1 MSNTGKTKLLCAV
14 LIGTMVF
21 SAFAIYVPG
30 TQAEVIGVPEAL
42 DDIQPPMTEQV
53 IESLG
58 EPRSP
63 EVSLNK
69 IVSPLRDLVNTK
81 GSSEVVITTNDI
93 PELATILNRID
104 ARKPVEDDEK
114 GNGRFQ
120 LRTTGT
126 PGKVVAQRVI
136 IPNMALAEIADL
148 QGVLAIEIPSTA
160 ETKEYNS
167 PAVEEEKRLL
177 DEWRTG
183 LNERPETPIPA
194 SYGTINEVGAMQVWN
209 DFGYNGTGVKVAV
222 LDTGIDFAHPNLAG
236 RWAVDDNPSSMYY
249 GWPIMLHAGSLD
261 LMTGLWTA
269 GSDWDR
275 YPYPVFASYGESSWY
290 SDTSYQAQVDPSGYV
305 LYQQGH
311 NGQYTKR
318 YNPDGYGGVVNMDRI
333 DRNYFVGIPGNP
345 GSVESASGWFHL
357 GINKDDQLT
366 AIHTERAGI
375 LVVDSTTPFEYDTV
389 YVDLDND
396 LDFTDEVGCNK
407 AQPLCYKDVNMDTFP
422 DLSGGLLYYISDTM
436 TSITGETVIA
446 SAVGDETSA
455 ALADGYVVSDIFG
468 YDPYISSLLY
478 QDGNYWPSATETIY
492 QDLILSATGGETG
505 TSVFLNDTSWNF
517 NSGVSVDATWVL
529 QNYDVSFIYAIENST
544 GSLTE
549 GVDFDLNYSSGEIT
563 WLMDFT
569 VGDYV
574 YIFYQFDT
582 WTIDFNTGD
591 LAFIA
596 PPIAGAAVTADYDTG
611 LPFPYSVQ
619 FTTDNGYDNFIPAS
633 GDLVAFFGNFR
644 TGAGSGD
651 YHGTLVSTSLA
662 GVPVGNVGGIFD
674 IWGVAPGATIIGMDL
689 FDYSPNLPLYEFAAH
704 GYDSIPGT
712 LDDAQIFTNSWGY
725 TTLITSGFADDER
738 FLWDLTT
745 NYNPEM
751 TIFFSAGNE
760 GPGYGT
766 IGTPGAGPGVITVG
780 AGTNMNYRYLFGYD
794 GSEGYY
800 CWPLLGSGDKGCGPY
815 GDVADFSS
823 KGTTLLGTPEPDL
836 FSVGAFALGGYPINY
851 GFLQGWGMDGLNSW
865 DLWSGTSLSAPV
877 TAGVAA
883 LAYEA
888 YKDAN
893 GVWPTSEYVRQVLLS
908 TATDMHT
915 DVLSQGAGWADA
927 YGAVAAMMDTQ
938 GVISDTEKWVP
949 GGYQGTH
956 REGFVN
962 FMEPGGSSDSTTITL
977 TNLGS
982 AAETVSVWD
991 GVYTKSGE
999 FNYVWDHPGSPWPAK
1014 DYLGILN
1021 TTGLWATDGTPILQ
1035 QDISSLWNNAD
1046 FMKVTVVR
1054 TPDDLT
1060 GTPYSYM
1067 ELYDWYDTPHWEEGE
1082 FIAEAVI
1089 HNEDNETIAVGTFGE
1104 TKAQTSSPSFG
1115 SYWFYLDGALMVD
1128 GLDYMYDPVT
1138 GWILLM
1144 NPLADGEVLTAT
1156 YDWFEPV
1163 SSGDSFPMA
1172 IDSVV
1177 PGSVTAY
1184 LNGSAWD
1191 DNFGA
1196 NWTVDFGN
1204 GVMWIW
1210 IDLQPGDVVE
1220 IEYQWDHAGVWDGAL
1235 EHTRMMGLLPGGGA
1249 NSVSGHLHQPATRI
1263 HQGLVIS
1270 LRDVMGTGGPTPFIV
1285 EFFERA
1291 NWAWMT
1297 DDSGGSVLIPAGGT
1311 ASFTATMTVPGG
1323 TDPGSYQG
1331 AIYYE
1336 DSTGNVSTIPV
1347 LVNIAV
1353 SAFPAFFGGGMPVDS
1368 LYTNDGFIQG
1378 QIGARGTG
1386 DTRYFWVDLPTLE
1399 EGTHILENKK
1409 MIFNLY
1415 WQNTASDIEEYL
1427 FVQEDDPTWTDD
1439 AMWGPSTMTL
1449 EQYTKELGGVTDT
1462 IRGDAEY
1469 MGSDMVQGLIAMR
1482 YSAIMATGLV
1492 ETFTSDVGYMQVD
1505 PIDLRIS
1512 TNQLAG
1518 SRGATVTANVP
1529 LTDGIG
1535 AAVTEA
1541 SSTLYA
1547 ALPIDPYAYPGGSF
1561 SDYLYYAPNVH
1572 TTVVPAQTIQAKW
1585 SLFFYNGA
1593 ADVDMGVFYDADCDG
1608 SYSVSDEVDSGHVAS
1623 SANNPEVFS
1632 QQFPDPGCYM
1642 LHLAGYEVA
1651 PGSLGDL
1658 TFELSLIGA
1667 GLFSAENYDTTT
1679 IPPNTPSNFDIAWD
1693 LPGSTPEGAISSL
1706 IIVSPGHAPYALT
1719 QPITIDYRYDLTPPS
1734 ILGFSPSEGATV
1746 SDSYYPITSAFQSIP
1761 GLDGDIVPGTG
1772 RIWVDNIEVTN
1783 LATET
1788 TAFDSD
1794 SDTPQDKYWL
1804 QSLAYEPAAPMEDGW
1819 HSVMAS
1825 STDTAGNTGTF
1836 SWSFIVD
1843 TTAPALSITSP
1854 ASDMTTSATTI
1865 DVSGTAEPGAT
1876 VTVSGLPASVMEDG
1890 SFTYV
1895 GLPLEDGANPVTVV
1909 ATDAMGNTATAERL
1923 VVHDSAIPALS
1934 GLIVSPAS
1942 RLTNLASAT
1951 LSGTFD
1957 EMATLTIGG
1966 MVVPLNSDGTFMA
1979 TVPLEEGANTIIIR
1993 AVDAAGNEFLKD
2005 DVVVTRDTVAPTL
2018 TVQLAGVD
2026 SDTGEAV
2033 DAEITVSGTATDNVG
2048 VKIVSVNG
2056 LSTVPDAGAFS
2067 KEFAL
2072 SFGTNDITVTAVDDA
2087 GNSVTQS
2094 FSVSWTPENI
2104 VKKQTY
2110 TTLILIV
2117 LAVVLLIIGL
2127 LIGFFAARGPSV
2139 MEEEEYPDEEMP
2151 EEAPEEVV
2159 VEEEEIVEEP
2169 MEEEALEEID
2179 MPEETPEE
2187 PGEEPLEEVRPPEGG
2202 GL

>member
-1 MSNTGKTKLLCAV
+1 MSDTGKVNLLCAV
-14 LIGTMVF
+14 VIGAMIL
-21 SAFAIYVPG
+21 SAFTVL
-30 TQAEVIGVPEAL
+30 V
-42 DDIQPPMTEQV
+42 PMTEARATDVPETFNDFQLPLTEPV
-53 IESLG
+53 IDSAG
-58 EPRSP
+58 EARSP
-63 EVSLNK
+63 EANTNK
-69 IVSPLRDLVNTK
+69 IVSQLRDLVNTK
-81 GSSEVVITTNDI
+81 GSSEVVITTNDL
-93 PELATILNRID
+93 PELATVLNRID
-104 ARKPVEDDEK
+104 TRKPVEDDEK
-114 GNGRFQ
+114 GNGRFM
-120 LRTTGT
+120 LKPSGA

-136 IPNMALAEIADL
+136 IPNMALDEIAGL
-148 QGVLAIEIPSTA
+148 QGVLAIEVPSSA

-183 LNERPETPIPA
+183 VNEKPETPIPA

-222 LDTGIDFAHPNLAG
+222 LDTGIDFAHPNLVG
-236 RWAVDDNPSSMYY
+236 RWAVDDNPGSMYY

-269 GSDWDR
+269 GNDWDR

-290 SDTSYQAQVDPSGYV
+290 SDTSYQTQVDPTGYV

-318 YNPDGYGGVVNMDRI
+318 YNPDGYGGVVKMDRI
-333 DRNYFVGIPGNP
+333 DRNYFVGISGQP
-345 GSVESASGWFHL
+345 GSIESASSWFHL

-366 AIHTERAGI
+366 AIHTERVGI

-396 LDFTDEVGCNK
+396 LDFTDEIGCSK

-455 ALADGYVVSDIFG
+455 ALADGYIVSDIFG
-468 YDPYISSLLY
+468 YDPYISALLY
-478 QDGNYWPSATETIY
+478 QDGNYWPSATEVIY

-505 TSVFLNDTSWNF
+505 TSVFLDDTSWNF
-517 NSGVSVDATWVL
+517 NTGASVDATWVL
-529 QNYDVSFIYAIENST
+529 QNYDVSSIYAIENST
-544 GSLTE
+544 DSLTE
-549 GVDFDLNYSSGEIT
+549 GVDFDLNYSSGEVT
-563 WLMDFT
+563 WLRDFP

-591 LAFIA
+591 LTFIA
-596 PPIAGAAVTADYDTG
+596 PPIAGALVTADYDTG

-644 TGAGSGD
+644 TGSGSGD

-662 GVPVGNVGGIFD
+662 GVPVGNTGGIFD
-674 IWGVAPGATIIGMDL
+674 IWGVAPGATIMGMDL

-766 IGTPGAGPGVITVG
+766 IGTPGAGPGVVTVG

-815 GDVADFSS
+815 GDIADFSS
-823 KGTTLLGTPEPDL
+823 KGSTLLGTPEPDL

-851 GFLQGWGMDGLNSW
+851 GYLQGWGMDGLNSW

-888 YKDAN
+888 YKDVN

-915 DVLSQGAGWADA
+915 DVLSQGSGWADA

-938 GVISDTEKWVP
+938 GIISDTEKWVP
-949 GGYQGTH
+949 GGYEGTH

-962 FMEPGGSSDSTTITL
+962 FMEPGGPSDSTTITL

-982 AAETVSVWD
+982 AAETVNVWD
-991 GVYTKSGE
+991 GVYTKAGE
-999 FNYVWDHPGSPWPAK
+999 FIYDWDHPGTPWPAK

-1035 QDISSLWNNAD
+1035 QDISALWNNAD

-1054 TPDDLT
+1054 TPADLT

-1067 ELYDWYDTPHWEEGE
+1067 ELYDWYDTPHWEMGE
-1082 FIAEAVI
+1082 FVAEAVV
-1089 HNEDNETIAVGTFGE
+1089 HNEVNETIMTGTYGE
-1104 TKAQTSSPSFG
+1104 TKAQTSNPSFG
-1115 SYWFYLDGALMVD
+1115 SYVFYLDGLFMVD
-1128 GLDYMYDPVT
+1128 GLDYMYDQAT
-1138 GWILLM
+1138 GWVLLA

-1156 YDWFEPV
+1156 YDWYEPV
-1163 SSGDSFPMA
+1163 SNGDSFPLGM
-1172 IDSVV
+1172 DSVV

-1184 LNGSAWD
+1184 LNGSPWD

-1196 NWTVDFGN
+1196 NWTIDFGN
-1204 GVMWIW
+1204 GVMSIW

-1220 IEYQWDHAGVWDGAL
+1220 IDYQWDHPGVWDDAL

-1249 NSVSGHLHQPATRI
+1249 NSVSGYLHQPATRI

-1297 DDSGGSVLIPAGGT
+1297 DDSGGSVVIPAGGT
-1311 ASFTATMTVPGG
+1311 TSFTATMTVPAGV
-1323 TDPGSYQG
+1323 DPGSYQG

-1353 SAFPAFFGGGMPVDS
+1353 SAFPAFFGGGIPVDS

-1386 DTRYFWVDLPTLE
+1386 DTRYFWVDLPPLE

-1415 WQNTASDIEEYL
+1415 WQYESSDIEEYL
-1427 FVQEDDPTWTDD
+1427 FVQADDATWTDD
-1439 AMWGPSTMTL
+1439 AMWGPSTMIL
-1449 EQYTKELGGVTDT
+1449 EQWTKELGGVTDT

-1469 MGSDMVQGLIAMR
+1469 MGSDIVQGLIAMR

-1505 PIDLRIS
+1505 PINLGIS

-1529 LTDGIG
+1529 LTDGLG

-1547 ALPIDPYAYPGGSF
+1547 ALPVDPYPSPGGDF
-1561 SDYLYYAPNVH
+1561 SVYLFNAPNIH

-1608 SYSVSDEVDSGHVAS
+1608 SYTVDDEQDTGHVAS

-1632 QQFPDPGCYM
+1632 KQFPDPGCYM
-1642 LHLAGYEVA
+1642 LHLAGYDVA

-1679 IPPNTPSNFDIAWD
+1679 IPPNTPSNFDITWD

-1719 QPITIDYRYDLTPPS
+1719 QPIVIDYRYDLTPPS
-1734 ILGFSPSEGATV
+1734 ILGYSPSEGATV
-1746 SDSYYPITSAFQSIP
+1746 TDPLYPITSAMQSVP
-1761 GLDGDIVPGTG
+1761 GLDGDILPGTG
-1772 RIWVDNIEVTN
+1772 RIWVDGTEVTH
-1783 LATET
+1783 LSMET
-1788 TAFDSD
+1788 TAFDSTD
-1794 SDTPQDKYWL
+1794 DTPQDKYWL
-1804 QSLAYEPAAPMEDGW
+1804 QSMAYKPIAPLEDGW
-1819 HSVMAS
+1819 HSVMVTA
-1825 STDTAGNTGTF
+1825 TDTASNIGSF

-1854 ASDMTTSATTI
+1854 ATDMTTSSTTI
-1865 DVSGTAEPGAT
+1865 DISGTAEPGAT
-1876 VTVSGLPASVMEDG
+1876 VTVSGMQAIVLEDG
-1890 SFTYV
+1890 SFHYS
-1895 GLPLEDGANPVTVV
+1895 GLPLEDGPNDITVI
-1909 ATDAMGNTATAERL
+1909 ATDANGNSATAMRT
-1923 VVHDSAIPALS
+1923 VTSDSAIPALS
-1934 GLIVSPAS
+1934 GLVVSPS
-1942 RLTNLASAT
+1942 GVTNLGSAT
-1951 LSGTFD
+1951 ITGTFD
-1957 EMATLTIGG
+1957 EMVSLTVSG
-1966 MVVPLNSDGTFMA
+1966 MVVPLNHDGTFM
-1979 TVPLEEGANTIIIR
+1979 VNVLLGEGDNTIVMSAI
-1993 AVDAAGNEFLKD
+1993 DAAGNVFTKTD
-2005 DVVVTRDTVAPTL
+2005 IVVTRDTVAPTL
-2018 TVQLAGVD
+2018 IVQLQGVD
-2026 SDTGEAV
+2026 DETGEAT
-2033 DAEITVSGTATDNVG
+2033 DAEVTISGTVTDNDN

-2056 LSTVPDAGAFS
+2056 LSTAYDANGAFS
-2067 KEFAL
+2067 KDVAL
-2072 SFGTNDITVTAVDDA
+2072 SFGTNEITVTAVDEA
-2087 GNSVTQS
+2087 GNSVVQG
-2094 FSVSWTPENI
+2094 FSVIWSPEN
-2104 VKKQTY
+2104 VLKKQTY

-2127 LIGFFAARGPSV
+2127 LVGFLAGRGAGVP
-2139 MEEEEYPDEEMP
+2139 EEAYEEEMP
-2151 EEAPEEVV
+2151 EEEAPEEVL
-2159 VEEEEIVEEP
+2159 EEEMPEEIVEDEP
-2169 MEEEALEEID
+2169 LEEEEALEEIG
-2179 MPEETPEE
+2179 MPEE
-2187 PGEEPLEEVRPPEGG
+2187 PGEEPFEETRPPEGG
-2202 GL
+2202 EP